1 MARVPIPVAGGG
13 EQLRPLPDASL
24 VPANFA
30 AGGQMIGAALRDA
43 GQTADAIGK
52 EQERINNALDMAAVK
67 KADTEDSEFLRDR
80 LWTGDNAYFNLQG
93 FNAANARKPVEDE
106 LRARRAKV
114 RSTLTSEHQRRLYDI
129 ASEQR
134 YGPEFQGIARYSGG
148 QLLAEEQKQSNSR
161 IVASGNDAVTF
172 WDDPTKR
179 GKAVADIDSELTD
192 QAAKNGWGQE
202 TLAAAKKSALSN
214 VTTRAIKWKLD
225 KGDIEGAQAT
235 LEANRQ
241 ALDPDAESAID
252 GQLFQPL
259 MERRVSGLADSL
271 MGTAPPTDVSS
282 AAAVK
287 PGAVIPRM
295 VAITAGAESGGKER
309 DKNGRLITSPVGA
322 QGKMQVMPGTNTDP
336 GYGVTP
342 AKDGSDEERTRVG
355 RDYLAALMTK
365 YGNDP
370 AKAWAAYNWGP
381 GHFDSVM
388 SDPKKRGNWIAYVPQ
403 ETQDYVRA
411 NMAALGG
418 GSNAQA
424 TPREWNLNEM
434 LAKVDGMDLPFDVRR
449 QLKQEITRRTSTD
462 ETLLDRQR
470 RDAED
475 DAYKYVEGKGDGFA
489 GVQDLPV
496 SVRARLTP
504 QQRLQFDAIG
514 ERNLNKN
521 REKTDW
527 TTFAQVSDS
536 FAQNPTAFLSQYSPA
551 EMRAKLGDTEFKQF
565 LSWRQIAQANPN
577 GKSQEQVTLSRV
589 SSVTDPLISAAGITR
604 PPEKNGKRDETQD
617 QAYWQR
623 VSQYRL
629 SVLNDVQHWQ
639 STNPNK
645 DIDDVTLS
653 QIADRQLIKMYQRAP
668 NGERYLG
675 FAFETG
681 GAAAPGQ
688 FFKMDTGQVEAIKQR
703 YMKRWGRMPNETEIV
718 EIYRYGPRGGK

>member
-13 EQLRPLPDASL
+13 EQLRPLSDASL

-43 GQTADAIGK
+43 GQQADLIGK

-67 KADTEDSEFLRDR
+67 KLDTADSEYIRDR
-80 LWTGDNAYFNLQG
+80 LWTGDNAFYNLQG
-93 FNAANARKPVEDE
+93 FNAANARKPLEDE
-106 LRARRAKV
+106 LRQRRAQN
-114 RSTLTSEHQRRLYDI
+114 RAALTSEHQRRLYDL

-134 YGPEFQGIARYSGG
+134 FGPEFQGIARYSGA
-148 QLLAEEQKQSNSR
+148 QVLAEEQKQSNSR
-161 IVASGNDAVTF
+161 IVASGNDAVTY
-172 WDDPTKR
+172 WDDPSKR
-179 GKAVADIDSELTD
+179 DKAVADIDSELTD
-192 QAAKNGWGQE
+192 QAVKNGWAPE
-202 TLAAAKKSALSN
+202 TLNAAKKSALSN

-225 KGDIEGAQAT
+225 RGDVEGAQAT

-252 GQLFQPL
+252 GQLYQPL
-259 MERRVSGLADSL
+259 LDRRVSGLADNL
-271 MGTAPPTDVSS
+271 MGTAPPIDVSS
-282 AAAVK
+282 ANAIK
-287 PGAVIPRM
+287 PGSVLPRM
-295 VAITAGAESGGKER
+295 VSITAGAESGNKER
-309 DKNGRLITSPVGA
+309 DSKGRLITSPVGA
-322 QGKMQVMPGTNTDP
+322 QGKMQVMPTTNTDP

-342 AKDGSDEERTRVG
+342 ARDNSDAERTRVG

-381 GHFDSVM
+381 GHFDTM
-388 SDPKKRGNWIAYVPQ
+388 MADPKKRGNWIAYVPK

-424 TPREWNLNEM
+424 TPREWNLNDM
-434 LAKVDGMDLPFDVRR
+434 LGKVDGMDLPFDVRR
-449 QLKQEITRRTSTD
+449 QLKQEITRRVSQD

-475 DAYKYVEGKGDGFA
+475 EAYKYVESKGDNFA
-489 GVQDLPV
+489 GTKDIPP
-496 SVRARLTP
+496 SVAARLTP

-527 TTFAQVSDS
+527 TAFAEVSDS
-536 FAQNPTAFLSQYSPA
+536 FAKNPTGFLSQYSPA

-617 QAYWQR
+617 QAYWQK

-639 STNPNK
+639 ATNPNK

-668 NGERYLG
+668 NGERPLG
-675 FAFETG
+675 FAFEVGNT
-681 GAAAPGQ
+681 AQPGQ
-688 FFKMDTGQVEAIKQR
+688 FFKMDTGQVDRIKQA
-703 YMKRWGRMPNETEIV
+703 YMKRWGRMPSESEIV

>member
-1 MARVPIPVAGGG
+1 MARVPIPVAGAG

-24 VPANFA
+24 VPANIH
-30 AGGQMIGAALRDA
+30 AGGQMVGQALQQTGQFLNDA
-43 GQTADAIGK
+43 SK
-52 EQERINNALDMAAVK
+52 EQENINNALDMAAVK
-67 KADTEDSEFLRDR
+67 KADTEDSNYLRER
-80 LWTGDNAYFNLQG
+80 LWTGDNAFYNLQG
-93 FNAANARKPVEDE
+93 FNAANARTPLEQE
-106 LRARRAKV
+106 LRDRRAQT
-114 RSTLTSEHQRRLYDI
+114 RASLTSEHQRKLYDM

-134 YGPEFQGIARYSGG
+134 YGPEFQGIARYSGS
-148 QLLAEEQKQSNSR
+148 QLVEEEKRQSNSR

-172 WDDPTKR
+172 WDDPSKR

-192 QAAKNGWGQE
+192 QAVKNGWGAE
-202 TLAAAKKSALSN
+202 TLTAAKKSALSN
-214 VTTRAIKWKLD
+214 ITTRAIKWKLD

-259 MERRVSGLADSL
+259 MERRISGLADSL

-282 AAAVK
+282 AAAMK
-287 PGAVIPRM
+287 PGAVLPRM
-295 VAITAGAESGGKER
+295 AQITAYTESRGRDR
-309 DKNGRLITSPVGA
+309 DKGGNIVTSPKGA
-322 QGKMQVMPGTNTDP
+322 QGSMQVMPGTNTDP
-336 GYGVTP
+336 GFGVKP
-342 AKDGSDEERTRVG
+342 AADSTDAERARVG
-355 RDYLAALMTK
+355 KDYLAAMMSR

-370 AKAWAAYNWGP
+370 AKAWAAYNAGP
-381 GHFDSVM
+381 GRLDAVLA
-388 SDPKKRGNWIAYVPQ
+388 DPKKRGNWIAYVPK

-424 TPREWNLNEM
+424 TPREWNLTEM
-434 LAKVDGMDLPFDVRR
+434 LAKVDGMDLPFEDRR
-449 QLKQEITRRTSTD
+449 QLKQEITRRISTD

-470 RDAED
+470 KDAED
-475 DAYKYVEGKGDGFA
+475 EAYKYVERQGDGFA
-489 GVQDLPV
+489 GQKDLPV

-504 QQRLQFDAIG
+504 QQRLTFDAIG
-514 ERNLNKN
+514 ERNINKA

-527 TTFAQVSDS
+527 TTFSEVSDS
-536 FAQNPTAFLSQYSPA
+536 FAKNPTAFLSQYSPA

-577 GKSQEQVTLSRV
+577 GKSQEQINLSRV

-604 PPEKNGKRDETQD
+604 PPEKNGKRDETLD

-629 SVLNDVQHWQ
+629 SVLGDVQRWQ
-639 STNPNK
+639 AANPNK
-645 DIDDVTLS
+645 DLDDVTLS

-681 GAAAPGQ
+681 GAAQPGQ
-688 FFKMDTGQVEAIKQR
+688 FFKMDTGQVERIKQL
-703 YMKRWGRMPNETEIV
+703 YMKRWGRQPSESEIV